1 MLALK
6 HTVCLGMRAHTYNFN
21 TWKVGAGGLGLQ
33 VIIYY
38 VLSEAILSY
47 RRTRLYKQNKK
58 ANKNKIPSPGS
69 STKTTLA
76 VFEEWSILSQ
86 F

>member
-6 HTVCLGMRAHTYNFN
+6 HTVCLDMWAHTSNFS

-38 VLSEAILSY
+38 MLSEAILGY

-58 ANKNKIPSPGS
+58 ANKNNIPSPR
-69 STKTTLA
+69 
-76 VFEEWSILSQ
+76 VFY
-86 F
+86 

>member
-6 HTVCLGMRAHTYNFN
+6 HTVCLCMLAHTYNFS

-38 VLSEAILSY
+38 MLSEDILSY
-47 RRTRLYKQNKK
+47 RRTRLYKQNNKV
-58 ANKNKIPSPGS
+58 NKNKIPSPR
-69 STKTTLA
+69 
-76 VFEEWSILSQ
+76 VFY
-86 F
+86 

>member
-6 HTVCLGMRAHTYNFN
+6 HTVCLGMRAHTYNFS
-21 TWKVGAGGLGLQ
+21 TWKVGAGRLGLQ

-38 VLSEAILSY
+38 VLSEAVLSY

-58 ANKNKIPSPGS
+58 ANRNKIPSPRV
-69 STKTTLA
+69 LY
-76 VFEEWSILSQ
+76 
-86 F
+86 